1 MLLRG
6 LILAVSVAFVGFI
19 YVMMQ
24 VMAKAGIDP
33 RMMWIIGSM
42 VTGVAILA
50 VAALSITARRKTGE
64 RDLAPLVSGFS
75 ASDIG
80 IALIDAYGRT
90 LYANPS
96 FSRKLG
102 IEPGE
107 DMLAAL
113 EARLGFLDLDTS
125 DLTDLR
131 ARAMRGEAGEIYLDL
146 ASDGSVASA
155 DGHGDGNGDD
165 DDISKT
171 GHTAIDPD
179 AEAAAVASYLV
190 SRNAGE
196 GADGTNDAGHSA
208 TLTPATAALA
218 ASRTLRLA
226 VTPADARRGQML
238 WTVDGVDAASRT
250 AMVVEQGR
258 QLALQDASNV
268 AASLSPDVPDHIG
281 GIASHLPA
289 GTRGFEHADLMIE
302 RLPVGVFGLD
312 EDGRILYVNQRLAT
326 WLGGSTEDYASGT
339 VELADLMVGDGMNG
353 EVRLKVRGGEPI
365 KCFITHSINA
375 PNTGPIRSQAVVF
388 PDPMPAHEWEHALA
402 ETERRVRWF
411 FDDSPLSIV
420 LADMSGTVTDA
431 NRAFIETAGQRR
443 ERVIGRSI
451 LELILPE
458 DRDDVARYLSK
469 AVMGMGKGGQI
480 EARLQGSRGVA
491 AHIYLQ
497 RVAGRSG
504 ESGALLL
511 NFLDTTEQK
520 NLEEQFAQSQKMQA
534 VGQLA
539 GGVAHDF
546 NNLLTAMIGFCDL
559 LLSRHGPGDPSF
571 ADIMQIKQNANR
583 AANLVRQLLAFSR
596 RQTLQPKVINITDA
610 LAEMSNLLR
619 RLIGEKIDLKVAHGR
634 DIGLVKVD
642 PGQLDQVIINLVV
655 NARDAMSGD
664 GGTLA
669 IKTGNEIVDET
680 KHAGTEIIPAGDYV
694 RIEVR
699 DTGIGIP
706 KDNLTRIFEPF
717 FSTKQRGEGTG
728 LGLSTVYGI
737 VKQTGGFISVDS
749 EMGVGT
755 TFTIYLPRYEITAEE
770 LAASQAVA
778 EETPSRDLT
787 GSGAILLVEDEDA
800 VRTFG
805 ARALRGKGYDVLEA
819 SNGEN
824 ALEVLEKT
832 DKTIDLVI
840 SDVVMP
846 GMDGPTL
853 IRQLREERP
862 DLKVIFI
869 SGYAEDTYRDEL
881 DEENGVHFLPKPF
894 SLKELA
900 TKVKEVL

>member
-19 YVMMQ
+19 YVLMQ
-24 VMAKAGIDP
+24 IMAQAGIDP
-33 RMMWIIGSM
+33 RLMWIIGAM
-42 VTGVAILA
+42 VTGVAALA
-50 VAALSITARRKTGE
+50 VGILSVTARRREGD
-64 RDLAPLVSGFS
+64 RDLAPLMSGF
-75 ASDIG
+75 ATSDIG

-90 LYANPS
+90 LYANPA
-96 FSRKLG
+96 FSQKLG

-113 EARLGFLDLDTS
+113 ESRLSFLGADS
-125 DLTDLR
+125 ADLTDLR
-131 ARAMRGEAGEIYLDL
+131 ARAMRGEAGEIYFDSVAEKTDTDDAKAGPEGPASYIVAPA
-146 ASDGSVASA
+146 ASD
-155 DGHGDGNGDD
+155 
-165 DDISKT
+165 
-171 GHTAIDPD
+171 
-179 AEAAAVASYLV
+179 EAAISGV
-190 SRNAGE
+190 NATGP
-196 GADGTNDAGHSA
+196 APRAGI
-208 TLTPATAALA
+208 
-218 ASRTLRLA
+218 LRLS
-226 VTPADARRGQML
+226 VTPANARRGQML
-238 WTVDGVDAASRT
+238 WTVDDVDAASRN
-250 AMVVEQGR
+250 AIVVEQGR
-258 QLALQDASNV
+258 QLALQDATAV
-268 AASLSPDVPDHIG
+268 ASHLAPDVPDHIG
-281 GIASHLPA
+281 GISSHLPA

-326 WLGGSTEDYASGT
+326 WLGGKPEDYADGA

-411 FDDSPLSIV
+411 FDDSPLSII

-431 NRAFIETAGQRR
+431 NRAFIDTAGQKRDK
-443 ERVIGRSI
+443 VIGRSI

-655 NARDAMSGD
+655 NARDAMSQ
-664 GGTLA
+664 GGGVLA
-669 IKTGNEIVDET
+669 IKTSNEIVDET

-737 VKQTGGFISVDS
+737 VKQTGGFISVES

-770 LAASQAVA
+770 LAASQAVS
-778 EETPSRDLT
+778 EEAPSRDLT

-819 SNGEN
+819 SNGDN
-824 ALEVLEKT
+824 ALEVLENT

-846 GMDGPTL
+846 GLDGPSL
-853 IRQLREERP
+853 IRKLRAERP

>member
-1 MLLRG
+1 MLFRG
-6 LILAVSVAFVGFI
+6 IILAVSVAFVAFV
-19 YVMMQ
+19 YVLLQ
-24 VMAKAGIDP
+24 VMAKAGLDARI
-33 RMMWIIGSM
+33 MWIIGSM
-42 VTGVAILA
+42 VTGVAIVA
-50 VAALSITARRKTGE
+50 VAALSLSARWRSSAD
-64 RDLAPLVSGFS
+64 RDLAPLLSGLS
-75 ASDIG
+75 HSDIG
-80 IALIDAYGRT
+80 VALIDAYGRT
-90 LYANPS
+90 LYANPA
-96 FSRKLG
+96 FPRKLG

-113 EARLGFLDLDTS
+113 EARLSYLDVGSSELAE
-125 DLTDLR
+125 LR
-131 ARAMRGEAGEIYLDL
+131 TRAMRGEAGEIYVDFSQAKKREQL
-146 ASDGSVASA
+146 
-155 DGHGDGNGDD
+155 
-165 DDISKT
+165 
-171 GHTAIDPD
+171 
-179 AEAAAVASYLV
+179 
-190 SRNAGE
+190 
-196 GADGTNDAGHSA
+196 
-208 TLTPATAALA
+208 ALA
-218 ASRTLRLA
+218 APSDTEAGDAERNSDTATDDASAENNVEEAYDAGTACLRIS
-226 VTPADARRGQML
+226 VTAANARAGQML
-238 WTVDGVDAASRT
+238 WTVDGIDPSAMPEAGRSLVVAEQSAAFGSFVMGSDDEMTVGGVASRM
-250 AMVVEQGR
+250 ADGAGSEQ
-258 QLALQDASNV
+258 
-268 AASLSPDVPDHIG
+268 
-281 GIASHLPA
+281 
-289 GTRGFEHADLMIE
+289 ADQMIE
-302 RLPVGVFGLD
+302 RLPVGVCGLD
-312 EDGRILYVNQRLAT
+312 EEGRILYLNRRLAN
-326 WLGGSTEDYASGT
+326 WLGGEPQDFASGT
-339 VELADLMVGDGMNG
+339 LELADLIVGDGMNG
-353 EVRLKVRGGEPI
+353 EVKLKVKGGEPI
-365 KCFITHSINA
+365 KCFVTHSINA
-375 PNTGPIRSQAVVF
+375 PGTGPIRSQAVVF

-431 NRAFIETAGQRR
+431 NRAFIETAGQRH

-458 DRDDVARYLSK
+458 DRDEVARYLSK

-491 AHIYLQ
+491 AQIYLQ

-504 ESGALLL
+504 EAGALLL

-596 RQTLQPKVINITDA
+596 RQTLQPKIINITDA

-619 RLIGEKIDLKVAHGR
+619 RLIGEKIDLKVSHGR

-655 NARDAMSGD
+655 NARDAMAAN
-664 GGTLA
+664 GGTLTVQ
-669 IKTGNEIVDET
+669 TGTEIVDEARNT
-680 KHAGTEIIPAGDYV
+680 GTELIPPGDYI
-694 RIEVR
+694 RIEVS

-737 VKQTGGFISVDS
+737 VKQTGGFVAVQS
-749 EMGVGT
+749 EPGVGT
-755 TFTIYLPRYEITAEE
+755 TFTIYLPHYEATEEE
-770 LAASQAVA
+770 LAETRAVA
-778 EETPSRDLT
+778 EEAPSRDLT
-787 GSGAILLVEDEDA
+787 GTGAILLVEDEDA

-819 SNGEN
+819 NNGDN
-824 ALEVLEKT
+824 ALEVLAKT

-846 GMDGPTL
+846 GIDGPTL
-853 IRQLREERP
+853 IRMLREKRP
-862 DLKVIFI
+862 DLRVIFI

-894 SLKELA
+894 SLKDLA

>member
-6 LILAVSVAFVGFI
+6 LILVVSVAFVGFV
-19 YVMMQ
+19 YVLMQ
-24 VMAKAGIDP
+24 VMAKAGVDV

-50 VAALSITARRKTGE
+50 VGALSFSLRSRRDEGGA
-64 RDLAPLVSGFS
+64 LGALIAGFAS
-75 ASDIG
+75 SDIG
-80 IALIDAYGRT
+80 VALIDAYGRT
-90 LYANPS
+90 RYANPS
-96 FSRKLG
+96 FSQKLG

-113 EARLGFLDLDTS
+113 EARLSFLDIQTHE
-125 DLTDLR
+125 LTELR
-131 ARAMRGEAGEIYLDL
+131 ARAMRGEAGSIFLDFDADDETATPTFLTGTGHADEDGENSTEDAPADIAEQADL
-146 ASDGSVASA
+146 AAG
-155 DGHGDGNGDD
+155 GQ
-165 DDISKT
+165 SKT
-171 GHTAIDPD
+171 SSGRILRLSVTA
-179 AEAAAVASYLV
+179 A
-190 SRNAGE
+190 NAR
-196 GADGTNDAGHSA
+196 AGH
-208 TLTPATAALA
+208 
-218 ASRTLRLA
+218 
-226 VTPADARRGQML
+226 ML
-238 WTVDGVDAASRT
+238 WTVDGVDRLALT
-250 AMVVEQGR
+250 TGR
-258 QLALQDASNV
+258 ALLLGESGSKQLALSDDSHASVGGVASRMVSGGGLEQD
-268 AASLSPDVPDHIG
+268 DQ
-281 GIASHLPA
+281 
-289 GTRGFEHADLMIE
+289 MIE

-312 EDGRILYVNQRLAT
+312 EDGRILYVNQRLAA
-326 WLGGSTEDYASGT
+326 WLGGPVEEFSSGT
-339 VELADLMVGDGMNG
+339 MELADLIVGDGMNG
-353 EVRLKVRGGEPI
+353 EVKLKVRGGEPI

-375 PNTGPIRSQAVVF
+375 PGTGLIRSQAAVF

-411 FDDSPLSIV
+411 FDESPLSIV
-420 LADMSGTVTDA
+420 LADMGGSVTDA
-431 NRAFIETAGQRR
+431 NRAFIETAGQKR
-443 ERVIGRSI
+443 ENVIGRSI
-451 LELILPE
+451 LELIVPE
-458 DRDDVARYLSK
+458 DRDEVARYLSK
-469 AVMGMGKGGQI
+469 AVMGMGKAGLI

-491 AHIYLQ
+491 AQIHLQ

-511 NFLDTTEQK
+511 NFIDTTEQK

-619 RLIGEKIDLKVAHGR
+619 RLIGEKIDLKVSHGR

-655 NARDAMSGD
+655 NARDAMAGN
-664 GGTLA
+664 GGTLGV
-669 IKTGNEIVDET
+669 KTGNEIVDET
-680 KHAGTEIIPAGDYV
+680 RHAGTEIIPPGDYV
-694 RIEVR
+694 RIEVS
-699 DTGIGIP
+699 DTGIGIS

-737 VKQTGGFISVDS
+737 VKQTGGFIAVNS
-749 EMGVGT
+749 EQGVGT
-755 TFTIYLPRYEITAEE
+755 TFTIYLPRHEASEEE
-770 LAASQAVA
+770 LAATNAVA
-778 EETPSRDLT
+778 DDAPSRDLT
-787 GSGAILLVEDEDA
+787 GTGAILLVEDEDA

-805 ARALRGKGYDVLEA
+805 ARALRGKGYEVLEA
-819 SNGEN
+819 SNGDN
-824 ALEVLEKT
+824 ALEVLEST

-846 GMDGPTL
+846 GIDGPSL
-853 IRQLREERP
+853 VRMLREKKP

-869 SGYAEDTYRDEL
+869 SGYAEETYRDEL

>member
-19 YVMMQ
+19 YVLMQ
-24 VMAKAGIDP
+24 IMAQAGIDP
-33 RMMWIIGSM
+33 RLMWIIGAM
-42 VTGVAILA
+42 VTGVAALA
-50 VAALSITARRKTGE
+50 VGILSVTARRREGD
-64 RDLAPLVSGFS
+64 RDLAPLMSGF
-75 ASDIG
+75 ATSDIG

-90 LYANPS
+90 LYANPA
-96 FSRKLG
+96 FSQKLG

-113 EARLGFLDLDTS
+113 ESRLSFLDADS
-125 DLTDLR
+125 ADLTDLR
-131 ARAMRGEAGEIYLDL
+131 ARAMRGEAGEIYFDSVAEKTDTDDAKAGPEGPASYIVAPA
-146 ASDGSVASA
+146 ASD
-155 DGHGDGNGDD
+155 
-165 DDISKT
+165 
-171 GHTAIDPD
+171 
-179 AEAAAVASYLV
+179 EAAISGV
-190 SRNAGE
+190 NATGP
-196 GADGTNDAGHSA
+196 APRAGI
-208 TLTPATAALA
+208 
-218 ASRTLRLA
+218 LRLS
-226 VTPADARRGQML
+226 VTPANARRGQML
-238 WTVDGVDAASRT
+238 WTVDGVDAASRN
-250 AMVVEQGR
+250 AIVVEQGR
-258 QLALQDASNV
+258 QLALQDATAV
-268 AASLSPDVPDHIG
+268 ASHLAPDVPDHIG
-281 GIASHLPA
+281 GISSHLPA

-326 WLGGSTEDYASGT
+326 WLGGKPEDYADGA

-411 FDDSPLSIV
+411 FDDSPLSII

-431 NRAFIETAGQRR
+431 NRAFIDTAGQKRDK
-443 ERVIGRSI
+443 VIGRSI

-655 NARDAMSGD
+655 NARDAMSQ
-664 GGTLA
+664 GGGVLA
-669 IKTGNEIVDET
+669 IKTSNEIVDET

-737 VKQTGGFISVDS
+737 VKQTGGFISVES

-770 LAASQAVA
+770 LAASQAVS
-778 EETPSRDLT
+778 EEAPSRDLT

-819 SNGEN
+819 SNGDN
-824 ALEVLEKT
+824 ALEVLENT

-846 GMDGPTL
+846 GLDGPSL
-853 IRQLREERP
+853 IRKLRAERP

>member
-1 MLLRG
+1 MLFRG
-6 LILAVSVAFVGFI
+6 IILAVSVAFVAFV
-19 YVMMQ
+19 YVLLQ
-24 VMAKAGIDP
+24 VMAKAGLDARI
-33 RMMWIIGSM
+33 MWIIGSM
-42 VTGVAILA
+42 VTGVAIVA
-50 VAALSITARRKTGE
+50 VAALSLSARWRSSAD
-64 RDLAPLVSGFS
+64 RDLAPLLSGLS
-75 ASDIG
+75 HSDIG
-80 IALIDAYGRT
+80 VALIDAYGRT
-90 LYANPS
+90 LYANPA
-96 FSRKLG
+96 FPRKLG

-113 EARLGFLDLDTS
+113 EARLSYLDVGSSELAE
-125 DLTDLR
+125 LR
-131 ARAMRGEAGEIYLDL
+131 TRAMRGESGEIYVDFSQ
-146 ASDGSVASA
+146 A
-155 DGHGDGNGDD
+155 
-165 DDISKT
+165 KRREQ
-171 GHTAIDPD
+171 P
-179 AEAAAVASYLV
+179 
-190 SRNAGE
+190 
-196 GADGTNDAGHSA
+196 
-208 TLTPATAALA
+208 ALA
-218 ASRTLRLA
+218 AFAEAVAEDTEQNSDTATDDASAENNVEEAYDAGTACLRIS
-226 VTPADARRGQML
+226 VTAANARAGQML
-238 WTVDGVDAASRT
+238 WTVDGIDPSAMPEAGRSLVVAEQSAAFGSFVMGSDDEMTVGGVASRM
-250 AMVVEQGR
+250 ADGAGSEQ
-258 QLALQDASNV
+258 
-268 AASLSPDVPDHIG
+268 
-281 GIASHLPA
+281 
-289 GTRGFEHADLMIE
+289 ADQMIE
-302 RLPVGVFGLD
+302 RLPVGVCGLD
-312 EDGRILYVNQRLAT
+312 EEGRILYLNRRLAN
-326 WLGGSTEDYASGT
+326 WLGGEPQDFASGT
-339 VELADLMVGDGMNG
+339 LELADLIVGDGMNG
-353 EVRLKVRGGEPI
+353 EVKLKVKGGEPI
-365 KCFITHSINA
+365 KCFVTHSINA
-375 PNTGPIRSQAVVF
+375 PGTGPIRSQAVVF

-431 NRAFIETAGQRR
+431 NRAFIETAGQRH

-458 DRDDVARYLSK
+458 DRDEVARYLSK

-491 AHIYLQ
+491 AQIYLQ

-504 ESGALLL
+504 EAGALLL

-596 RQTLQPKVINITDA
+596 RQTLQPKIINITDA

-619 RLIGEKIDLKVAHGR
+619 RLIGEKIDLKVSHGR

-655 NARDAMSGD
+655 NARDAMAAN
-664 GGTLA
+664 GGTLTVQ
-669 IKTGNEIVDET
+669 TGTEIVDEARNT
-680 KHAGTEIIPAGDYV
+680 GTELIPPGDYI
-694 RIEVR
+694 RIEVS

-737 VKQTGGFISVDS
+737 VKQTGGFVAVQS
-749 EMGVGT
+749 EPGVGT
-755 TFTIYLPRYEITAEE
+755 TFTIYLPHYEATEEE
-770 LAASQAVA
+770 LAETRAVA
-778 EETPSRDLT
+778 EEAPSRDLT
-787 GSGAILLVEDEDA
+787 GTGAILLVEDEDA

-819 SNGEN
+819 NNGDN
-824 ALEVLEKT
+824 ALEVLAKT

-846 GMDGPTL
+846 GIDGPTL
-853 IRQLREERP
+853 IRMLREKRP
-862 DLKVIFI
+862 DLRVIFI

-894 SLKELA
+894 SLKDLA

>member
-24 VMAKAGIDP
+24 IMAKAGIDP
-33 RMMWIIGSM
+33 RLMWIIGAM
-42 VTGVAILA
+42 VTGVAVLA
-50 VAALSITARRKTGE
+50 VGTLSIAARRKTGE
-64 RDLAPLVSGFS
+64 QDLAPLLSGFS
-75 ASDIG
+75 ESDIG
-80 IALIDAYGRT
+80 VALIDAYGRT

-102 IEPGE
+102 IAPGE

-113 EARLGFLDLDTS
+113 ESRLSALDLDTS
-125 DLTDLR
+125 ELIDLR
-131 ARAMRGEAGEIYLDL
+131 ARAMRGETGEIYLDL
-146 ASDGSVASA
+146 APDGTLVAPA
-155 DGHGDGNGDD
+155 DDAAGFSSNGQ
-165 DDISKT
+165 
-171 GHTAIDPD
+171 TAIDPD
-179 AEAAAVASYLV
+179 AHDPAVASYLV
-190 SRNAGE
+190 SQG
-196 GADGTNDAGHSA
+196 GGQGD
-208 TLTPATAALA
+208 A
-218 ASRTLRLA
+218 ASSAKPQRTLRLA
-226 VTPADARRGQML
+226 VTPADARRGKML

-258 QLALQDASNV
+258 QLALQDAGNM
-268 AASLSPDVPDHIG
+268 AASLSPEMYDQIG
-281 GIASHLPA
+281 GVSSHLPA
-289 GTRGFEHADLMIE
+289 GAHRFEHADQMIE

-326 WLGGSTEDYASGT
+326 WLGGKPEDYRDGT
-339 VELADLMVGDGMNG
+339 VELADLIGGDGMNG

-365 KCFITHSINA
+365 KCFMTHSINA

-411 FDDSPLSIV
+411 FDESPLSIV
-420 LADMSGTVTDA
+420 LADLSGTVTDA
-431 NRAFIETAGQRR
+431 NRAFIDTAGQRR

-451 LELILPE
+451 LELIVPE
-458 DRDDVARYLSK
+458 DRDDVARYMSK
-469 AVMGMGKGGQI
+469 AVTGLGKGDQI

-491 AHIYLQ
+491 VHIYLQ

-655 NARDAMSGD
+655 NARDAMSAE

-669 IKTGNEIVDET
+669 IKTGNEIVDES

-737 VKQTGGFISVDS
+737 VKQTGGFISVES

-770 LAASQAVA
+770 LAASQAVS
-778 EETPSRDLT
+778 EEAPSRDLT

-819 SNGEN
+819 GNGEN

-853 IRQLREERP
+853 IRQLRAARP
-862 DLKVIFI
+862 ELKVIFI

>member
-1 MLLRG
+1 MLFRG
-6 LILAVSVAFVGFI
+6 IILAVSVAFVAFV
-19 YVMMQ
+19 YVLLQ
-24 VMAKAGIDP
+24 VMAKAGLDARI
-33 RMMWIIGSM
+33 MWIIGSM
-42 VTGVAILA
+42 VTGVAIVA
-50 VAALSITARRKTGE
+50 VAALSLSARWRSSAD
-64 RDLAPLVSGFS
+64 RDLAPLLSGLS
-75 ASDIG
+75 HSDIG
-80 IALIDAYGRT
+80 VALIDAYGRT
-90 LYANPS
+90 LYANPA
-96 FSRKLG
+96 FPRKLG

-113 EARLGFLDLDTS
+113 EARLSYLDVGSSELA
-125 DLTDLR
+125 DLR
-131 ARAMRGEAGEIYLDL
+131 TRAMRGEAGEIYVDFSQAKKREQL
-146 ASDGSVASA
+146 
-155 DGHGDGNGDD
+155 
-165 DDISKT
+165 
-171 GHTAIDPD
+171 
-179 AEAAAVASYLV
+179 
-190 SRNAGE
+190 
-196 GADGTNDAGHSA
+196 
-208 TLTPATAALA
+208 ALA
-218 ASRTLRLA
+218 ASSDTAADDAERKSDTAIDDASAENIVEEAYDAGTACLRIS
-226 VTPADARRGQML
+226 VTAANARAGQML
-238 WTVDGVDAASRT
+238 WTVDGIDPSAMPEAGRSLVVAEQPAAFGAFVTGSDDEMTVGGVASRM
-250 AMVVEQGR
+250 ADGAGSEQ
-258 QLALQDASNV
+258 
-268 AASLSPDVPDHIG
+268 
-281 GIASHLPA
+281 
-289 GTRGFEHADLMIE
+289 ADQMIE
-302 RLPVGVFGLD
+302 RLPVGVCGLD
-312 EDGRILYVNQRLAT
+312 EEGRILYLNRRLAN
-326 WLGGSTEDYASGT
+326 WLGGEPQDFASGT
-339 VELADLMVGDGMNG
+339 LELADLIVGDGMNG
-353 EVRLKVRGGEPI
+353 EVKLKVKGGEPI
-365 KCFITHSINA
+365 KCFVTHSINA
-375 PNTGPIRSQAVVF
+375 PGTGPIRSQAVVF

-431 NRAFIETAGQRR
+431 NRAFIETAGQRH

-458 DRDDVARYLSK
+458 DRDEVARYLSK

-491 AHIYLQ
+491 AQIYLQ

-504 ESGALLL
+504 EAGALLL

-596 RQTLQPKVINITDA
+596 RQTLQPKIINITDA

-619 RLIGEKIDLKVAHGR
+619 RLIGEKIDLKVSHGR

-655 NARDAMSGD
+655 NARDAMAAN
-664 GGTLA
+664 GGTLTVQ
-669 IKTGNEIVDET
+669 TGTEIVDEARNT
-680 KHAGTEIIPAGDYV
+680 GTELIPPGDYI
-694 RIEVR
+694 RIEVS

-737 VKQTGGFISVDS
+737 VKQTGGFVAVQS
-749 EMGVGT
+749 EPGVGT
-755 TFTIYLPRYEITAEE
+755 TFTIYLPHYEATEEE
-770 LAASQAVA
+770 LAETRAVA
-778 EETPSRDLT
+778 EEAPSRDLT
-787 GSGAILLVEDEDA
+787 GTGAILLVEDEDA

-819 SNGEN
+819 NNGDN
-824 ALEVLEKT
+824 ALEVLAKT

-846 GMDGPTL
+846 GIDGPTL
-853 IRQLREERP
+853 IRMLREKRP
-862 DLKVIFI
+862 DLRVIFI

-894 SLKELA
+894 SLKDLA

>member
-1 MLLRG
+1 MLFRG
-6 LILAVSVAFVGFI
+6 IILAVSVAFVAFV
-19 YVMMQ
+19 YVLLQ
-24 VMAKAGIDP
+24 VMAKAGLDVRI
-33 RMMWIIGSM
+33 MWIIGSM
-42 VTGVAILA
+42 VTGVAIVA
-50 VAALSITARRKTGE
+50 VAALSLSARWRSAGD
-64 RDLAPLVSGFS
+64 RGLAPLLNGL
-75 ASDIG
+75 AHSDIG
-80 IALIDAYGRT
+80 VALIDAYGRT
-90 LYANPS
+90 LYANPA
-96 FSRKLG
+96 FPRKLG

-113 EARLGFLDLDTS
+113 EARLSYLDVGSSELA
-125 DLTDLR
+125 DLR
-131 ARAMRGEAGEIYLDL
+131 TRAMRGEAGEIYVDF
-146 ASDGSVASA
+146 SQ
-155 DGHGDGNGDD
+155 
-165 DDISKT
+165 SKK
-171 GHTAIDPD
+171 P
-179 AEAAAVASYLV
+179 EQL
-190 SRNAGE
+190 
-196 GADGTNDAGHSA
+196 
-208 TLTPATAALA
+208 ALA
-218 ASRTLRLA
+218 APA
-226 VTPADARRGQML
+226 EPADSDAIGNDTGNDDASSEHIAEETYEAGTACLRISVTAANARAGQML
-238 WTVDGVDAASRT
+238 WTVDGIDPSAMPEPGRSLVIAEQSADFGTFVTGSDDEMTVGGVASRM
-250 AMVVEQGR
+250 ADGAGSEQ
-258 QLALQDASNV
+258 
-268 AASLSPDVPDHIG
+268 
-281 GIASHLPA
+281 
-289 GTRGFEHADLMIE
+289 ADQMIE
-302 RLPVGVFGLD
+302 RLPVGVCGLD
-312 EDGRILYVNQRLAT
+312 EEGRILYLNRRLAS
-326 WLGGSTEDYASGT
+326 WLGGEPEDFASGT
-339 VELADLMVGDGMNG
+339 LELADLIVGDGMNG
-353 EVRLKVRGGEPI
+353 EVKLKVKGGEPI
-365 KCFITHSINA
+365 KCFVTHSINA
-375 PNTGPIRSQAVVF
+375 PGTGPIRSQAVVF

-431 NRAFIETAGQRR
+431 NRAFIETAGQRH

-451 LELILPE
+451 LELIVPE
-458 DRDDVARYLSK
+458 DRDEVARYLSK

-491 AHIYLQ
+491 AQIYLQ

-504 ESGALLL
+504 EAGALLL

-596 RQTLQPKVINITDA
+596 RQTLQPKIINITDA

-619 RLIGEKIDLKVAHGR
+619 RLIGEKIDLKVSHGR

-655 NARDAMSGD
+655 NARDAMAAN
-664 GGTLA
+664 GGTLTVQ
-669 IKTGNEIVDET
+669 TGTEIVDEARNT
-680 KHAGTEIIPAGDYV
+680 GTELIPPGDYI
-694 RIEVR
+694 RIEVS

-737 VKQTGGFISVDS
+737 VKQTGGFVAVQS
-749 EMGVGT
+749 EPGVGT
-755 TFTIYLPRYEITAEE
+755 TFTIYLPRYEATEEE
-770 LAASQAVA
+770 LAETRAVA

-787 GSGAILLVEDEDA
+787 GTGAILLVEDEDA

-819 SNGEN
+819 NNGDN
-824 ALEVLEKT
+824 ALEVLAKT

-846 GMDGPTL
+846 GIDGPTL
-853 IRQLREERP
+853 IRMLREKRP
-862 DLKVIFI
+862 DLRVIFI

-894 SLKELA
+894 SLKDLA

>member
-1 MLLRG
+1 MLFRG
-6 LILAVSVAFVGFI
+6 IILAVSVAFVAFV
-19 YVMMQ
+19 YVLLQ
-24 VMAKAGIDP
+24 VMAKAGLDARI
-33 RMMWIIGSM
+33 MWIIGSM
-42 VTGVAILA
+42 VTGVAIVA
-50 VAALSITARRKTGE
+50 VAALSLSARWRSSAD
-64 RDLAPLVSGFS
+64 RDLAPLLSGLS
-75 ASDIG
+75 HSDIG
-80 IALIDAYGRT
+80 VALIDAYGRT
-90 LYANPS
+90 LYANPA
-96 FSRKLG
+96 FPRKLG

-113 EARLGFLDLDTS
+113 EARLSYLDVGSSELA
-125 DLTDLR
+125 DLR
-131 ARAMRGEAGEIYLDL
+131 TRAMRGEAGEIYVDFSQAKKREQL
-146 ASDGSVASA
+146 ALAAPSDTAA
-155 DGHGDGNGDD
+155 DDAERNSD
-165 DDISKT
+165 
-171 GHTAIDPD
+171 TAIDD
-179 AEAAAVASYLV
+179 ASAENIVEEAY
-190 SRNAGE
+190 
-196 GADGTNDAGHSA
+196 DAGTVCLRISV
-208 TLTPATAALA
+208 TAAN
-218 ASRTLRLA
+218 
-226 VTPADARRGQML
+226 ARAGQML
-238 WTVDGVDAASRT
+238 WTVDGIDPSAMPEAGRSLVVAEQSAAFGAFVTGSDDEMTVGGVASRM
-250 AMVVEQGR
+250 ADGAGSEQ
-258 QLALQDASNV
+258 
-268 AASLSPDVPDHIG
+268 
-281 GIASHLPA
+281 
-289 GTRGFEHADLMIE
+289 ADQMIE
-302 RLPVGVFGLD
+302 RLPVGVCGLD
-312 EDGRILYVNQRLAT
+312 EEGRILYLNRRLAN
-326 WLGGSTEDYASGT
+326 WLGGEPQDFASGT
-339 VELADLMVGDGMNG
+339 LELADLIVGDGMNG
-353 EVRLKVRGGEPI
+353 EVKLKVKGGEPI
-365 KCFITHSINA
+365 KCFVTHSINA
-375 PNTGPIRSQAVVF
+375 PGTGQIRSQAVVF

-431 NRAFIETAGQRR
+431 NRAFIETAGQRH

-458 DRDDVARYLSK
+458 DRDEVARYLSK

-491 AHIYLQ
+491 AQIYLQ

-504 ESGALLL
+504 EAGALLL

-596 RQTLQPKVINITDA
+596 RQTLQPKIINITDA

-619 RLIGEKIDLKVAHGR
+619 RLIGEKIDLKVSHGR

-655 NARDAMSGD
+655 NARDAMAAN
-664 GGTLA
+664 GGTLTVQ
-669 IKTGNEIVDET
+669 TGTEIVDEARNT
-680 KHAGTEIIPAGDYV
+680 GTELIPPGDYI
-694 RIEVR
+694 RIEVS

-737 VKQTGGFISVDS
+737 VKQTGGFVAVQS
-749 EMGVGT
+749 EPGVGT
-755 TFTIYLPRYEITAEE
+755 TFTIYLPHYEATEEE
-770 LAASQAVA
+770 LAETRAVA
-778 EETPSRDLT
+778 EEAPSRDLT
-787 GSGAILLVEDEDA
+787 GTGAILLVEDEDA

-819 SNGEN
+819 NNGDN
-824 ALEVLEKT
+824 ALEVLAKT

-846 GMDGPTL
+846 GIDGPTL
-853 IRQLREERP
+853 IRMLREKRP
-862 DLKVIFI
+862 DLRVIFI

-894 SLKELA
+894 SLKDLA

>member
-19 YVMMQ
+19 YVLMQ
-24 VMAKAGIDP
+24 VMAKAGIDA
-33 RMMWIIGSM
+33 RVMWIIGAM
-42 VTGVAILA
+42 VTGVAVLA
-50 VAALSITARRKTGE
+50 VAILSVTARRRDGE
-64 RDLAPLVSGFS
+64 RDLAPLMSGF
-75 ASDIG
+75 ATSDIG

-90 LYANPS
+90 LYANPA
-96 FSRKLG
+96 FSQKLG

-113 EARLGFLDLDTS
+113 ESRLSFLDLDGA
-125 DLTDLR
+125 DLVDLR
-131 ARAMRGEAGEIYLDL
+131 ARAMRGESGEVYLDNAL
-146 ASDGSVASA
+146 ARSAEATEKGARAADASPNDDGPTSYIVSSA
-155 DGHGDGNGDD
+155 DG
-165 DDISKT
+165 
-171 GHTAIDPD
+171 
-179 AEAAAVASYLV
+179 
-190 SRNAGE
+190 GE
-196 GADGTNDAGHSA
+196 GSDDERR
-208 TLTPATAALA
+208 LA
-218 ASRTLRLA
+218 AQATTAGKILRLS
-226 VTPADARRGQML
+226 VTPANARRGQML
-238 WTVDGVDAASRT
+238 WTVDGVDPASRT
-250 AMVVEQGR
+250 ALVLAQGR
-258 QLALQDASNV
+258 QLALQDATSV
-268 AASLSPDVPDHIG
+268 AAHLAPADLPDQIG
-281 GIASHLPA
+281 GISSHLA
-289 GTRGFEHADLMIE
+289 TGSKGFEHADLMIE

-326 WLGGSTEDYASGT
+326 WLGGKPEDYADGA

-411 FDDSPLSIV
+411 FDDSPLSII

-431 NRAFIETAGQRR
+431 NRAFIDTAGQKRDK
-443 ERVIGRSI
+443 VIGRSI

-655 NARDAMSGD
+655 NARDAMSQ
-664 GGTLA
+664 GGGMLA
-669 IKTGNEIVDET
+669 IKTSNEIVDET
-680 KHAGTEIIPAGDYV
+680 KHAGAEIIPPGDYV

-737 VKQTGGFISVDS
+737 VKQTGGFISVES

-755 TFTIYLPRYEITAEE
+755 TFTIYLPRHEITAEE
-770 LAASQAVA
+770 LAASQAVS
-778 EETPSRDLT
+778 EEAPSRDLT

-819 SNGEN
+819 SNGDN
-824 ALEVLEKT
+824 ALEVLENT

-846 GMDGPTL
+846 GLDGPSL
-853 IRQLREERP
+853 VRILRAERP

>member
-1 MLLRG
+1 VLLRG

-19 YVMMQ
+19 YVLMQ
-24 VMAKAGIDP
+24 IMAQAGIDP
-33 RMMWIIGSM
+33 RLMWIIGAM
-42 VTGVAILA
+42 VTGVAALA
-50 VAALSITARRKTGE
+50 VGILSVTARRREGD
-64 RDLAPLVSGFS
+64 RDLAPLMSGF
-75 ASDIG
+75 ATSDIG

-90 LYANPS
+90 LYANPA
-96 FSRKLG
+96 FSQKLG

-113 EARLGFLDLDTS
+113 ESRLSFLEVDS
-125 DLTDLR
+125 ADLTDLR
-131 ARAMRGEAGEIYLDL
+131 ARAMRGEAGEIYFD
-146 ASDGSVASA
+146 SVAE
-155 DGHGDGNGDD
+155 
-165 DDISKT
+165 KT
-171 GHTAIDPD
+171 DTDD
-179 AEAAAVASYLV
+179 AEAGQQGPASYIV
-190 SRNAGE
+190 APAGRDEAAISGINATDP
-196 GADGTNDAGHSA
+196 APRAGI
-208 TLTPATAALA
+208 
-218 ASRTLRLA
+218 LRLS
-226 VTPADARRGQML
+226 VTPANARRGQML
-238 WTVDGVDAASRT
+238 WTVDGVDAASRN
-250 AMVVEQGR
+250 AIVVEQGR
-258 QLALQDASNV
+258 QLALQDATAVVSHL
-268 AASLSPDVPDHIG
+268 APDVPDHIG
-281 GIASHLPA
+281 GISSHLPA

-326 WLGGSTEDYASGT
+326 WLGGKPEDYADGA

-411 FDDSPLSIV
+411 FDDSPLSII

-431 NRAFIETAGQRR
+431 NRAFIDTAGQKRDK
-443 ERVIGRSI
+443 VIGRSI

-655 NARDAMSGD
+655 NARDAMSQ
-664 GGTLA
+664 GGGVLA
-669 IKTGNEIVDET
+669 IKTSNEIVDET

-737 VKQTGGFISVDS
+737 VKQTGGFISVES

-770 LAASQAVA
+770 LAASQAVS
-778 EETPSRDLT
+778 EEAPSRDLT

-819 SNGEN
+819 SNGDN
-824 ALEVLEKT
+824 ALEVLENT

-846 GMDGPTL
+846 GLDGPSL
-853 IRQLREERP
+853 IRKLRAERP

>member
-1 MLLRG
+1 MLFRG
-6 LILAVSVAFVGFI
+6 IILAVSVAFVAFV
-19 YVMMQ
+19 YVLLQ
-24 VMAKAGIDP
+24 VMAKAGLDVRI
-33 RMMWIIGSM
+33 MWIIGSM
-42 VTGVAILA
+42 VTGVAIVA
-50 VAALSITARRKTGE
+50 VAALSLSARWRSAGD
-64 RDLAPLVSGFS
+64 RDLAPLLNGL
-75 ASDIG
+75 AHSDIG
-80 IALIDAYGRT
+80 VALIDAYGRT
-90 LYANPS
+90 LYANPA
-96 FSRKLG
+96 FPRKLG

-113 EARLGFLDLDTS
+113 EARLSYLDVGSSELA
-125 DLTDLR
+125 DLR
-131 ARAMRGEAGEIYLDL
+131 TRAMRGEAGEIYVDFSQSKKPEQL
-146 ASDGSVASA
+146 ALAAPAEPADSD
-155 DGHGDGNGDD
+155 
-165 DDISKT
+165 
-171 GHTAIDPD
+171 AI
-179 AEAAAVASYLV
+179 
-190 SRNAGE
+190 G
-196 GADGTNDAGHSA
+196 NDAGNDDASSEDIA
-208 TLTPATAALA
+208 EEPYEAGTACLRISVTAAN
-218 ASRTLRLA
+218 
-226 VTPADARRGQML
+226 ARAGQML
-238 WTVDGVDAASRT
+238 WTVDGIDPSAMPEPGRSLIIAEQSAAFGVFVTGSDDEMTVGGVASRM
-250 AMVVEQGR
+250 ADGAGSEQ
-258 QLALQDASNV
+258 
-268 AASLSPDVPDHIG
+268 
-281 GIASHLPA
+281 
-289 GTRGFEHADLMIE
+289 ADQMIE
-302 RLPVGVFGLD
+302 RLPVGVCGLD
-312 EDGRILYVNQRLAT
+312 EEGRILYLNRRLAS
-326 WLGGSTEDYASGT
+326 WLGGEPEDFASGT
-339 VELADLMVGDGMNG
+339 LELADLIVGDGMNG
-353 EVRLKVRGGEPI
+353 EVKLKVKGGEPI
-365 KCFITHSINA
+365 KCFVTHSINA
-375 PNTGPIRSQAVVF
+375 PGTGPIRSQAVVF

-431 NRAFIETAGQRR
+431 NRAFIETAGQRH

-451 LELILPE
+451 LELIVPE
-458 DRDDVARYLSK
+458 DRDEVARYLSK

-491 AHIYLQ
+491 AQIYLQ

-504 ESGALLL
+504 EAGALLL

-596 RQTLQPKVINITDA
+596 RQTLQPKIINITDA

-619 RLIGEKIDLKVAHGR
+619 RLIGEKIDLKVSHGR

-655 NARDAMSGD
+655 NARDAMAAN
-664 GGTLA
+664 GGTLTVQ
-669 IKTGNEIVDET
+669 TGTEIVDEARNT
-680 KHAGTEIIPAGDYV
+680 GTELIPPGDYI
-694 RIEVR
+694 RIEVS

-737 VKQTGGFISVDS
+737 VKQTGGFVAVQS
-749 EMGVGT
+749 EPGVGT
-755 TFTIYLPRYEITAEE
+755 TFTIYLPRYEATEEE
-770 LAASQAVA
+770 LAETRAVA
-778 EETPSRDLT
+778 EEAPSRDLT
-787 GSGAILLVEDEDA
+787 GTGAILLVEDEDA

-819 SNGEN
+819 NNGDN
-824 ALEVLEKT
+824 ALEVLAKT

-846 GMDGPTL
+846 GIDGPTL
-853 IRQLREERP
+853 IRMLREKRP
-862 DLKVIFI
+862 DLRVIFI

-894 SLKELA
+894 SLKDLA

>member
-24 VMAKAGIDP
+24 IMAKAGIDA
-33 RMMWIIGSM
+33 RLMWIIGAM
-42 VTGVAILA
+42 VTGVAVLA
-50 VAALSITARRKTGE
+50 VGALSITARRKTGE
-64 RDLAPLVSGFS
+64 QDLAPLLSGFS

-80 IALIDAYGRT
+80 VALIDAYGRT
-90 LYANPS
+90 LYANRS

-102 IEPGE
+102 IMPGE

-113 EARLGFLDLDTS
+113 EGRLSALHLDTS
-125 DLTDLR
+125 ELTDLR
-131 ARAMRGEAGEIYLDL
+131 ARAMRGETGEIYLDL
-146 ASDGSVASA
+146 APDGTLAPPMDPAPSDLSP
-155 DGHGDGNGDD
+155 
-165 DDISKT
+165 K
-171 GHTAIDPD
+171 GHTAIDPE
-179 AEAAAVASYLV
+179 AEDPAVASYLV
-190 SRNAGE
+190 ARENGQGDDIPDNAAPT
-196 GADGTNDAGHSA
+196 GAGAVATTSA
-208 TLTPATAALA
+208 SGQGAQPR
-218 ASRTLRLA
+218 RTLRLA
-226 VTPADARRGQML
+226 VTPADARRGKML

-250 AMVVEQGR
+250 AMIVEQGR
-258 QLALQDASNV
+258 QLALQDAGNM
-268 AASLSPDVPDHIG
+268 AASLSPDMYDQVG
-281 GIASHLPA
+281 GVASHFQG
-289 GTRGFEHADLMIE
+289 GTQGFEHADQMIE

-312 EDGRILYVNQRLAT
+312 GEGRILYVNQRLAT
-326 WLGGSTEDYASGT
+326 WLGGKPEDYRDGT
-339 VELADLMVGDGMNG
+339 VELAELIGGDGVNG
-353 EVRLKVRGGEPI
+353 EVRLKVRGGEPM
-365 KCFITHSINA
+365 KCFMTHSINA

-411 FDDSPLSIV
+411 FDESPLSIV
-420 LADMSGTVTDA
+420 LADLSGTVTDA

-451 LELILPE
+451 LELIVPE

-469 AVMGMGKGGQI
+469 AVTGLGKGGQI

-491 AHIYLQ
+491 VHIYLQ

-655 NARDAMSGD
+655 NARDAMSAE
-664 GGTLA
+664 GGVLS
-669 IKTGNEIVDET
+669 IKTGNEIVDESR
-680 KHAGTEIIPAGDYV
+680 HDGAEIIPAGDYV

-755 TFTIYLPRYEITAEE
+755 TFTIYLPRYEISAEE
-770 LAASQAVA
+770 LAASQAVS
-778 EETPSRDLT
+778 EEAPSRDLT

-824 ALEVLEKT
+824 ALDVLEKT

-853 IRQLREERP
+853 IRQLREARP